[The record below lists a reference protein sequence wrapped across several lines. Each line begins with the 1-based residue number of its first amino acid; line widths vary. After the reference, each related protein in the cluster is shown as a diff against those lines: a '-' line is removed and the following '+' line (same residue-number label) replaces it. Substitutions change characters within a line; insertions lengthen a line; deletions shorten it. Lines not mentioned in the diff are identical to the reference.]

1 MPVSHKEST
10 PVDFKESAK
19 ADFLLNSS
27 LSRLCREERCNYNIY
42 IEFDEVLLF
51 CLSHAHAKQKTQKS
65 GYYALVLQL
74 LRACTSGYC
83 VFASLVTPRSYLNYR
98 AFAPSVKRRSTG
110 LWSLYA
116 KPVSM
121 FSARAFTLSETI
133 QPSTVVV

>member
-10 PVDFKESAK
+10 SVDFQESTK

-51 CLSHAHAKQKTQKS
+51 CLLHAHAKLKTQKS

-74 LRACTSGYC
+74 LRVRASGYHAFIPTSTT
-83 VFASLVTPRSYLNYR
+83 VRSHR
-98 AFAPSVKRRSTG
+98 A
-110 LWSLYA
+110 
-116 KPVSM
+116 
-121 FSARAFTLSETI
+121 
-133 QPSTVVV
+133 

>member
-10 PVDFKESAK
+10 SVDFQESTK

-74 LRACTSGYC
+74 LRACTSDYC
-83 VFASLVTPRSYLNYR
+83 VFVPPATAYSHLRLPRVPTSATVRSYR
-98 AFAPSVKRRSTG
+98 V
-110 LWSLYA
+110 
-116 KPVSM
+116 
-121 FSARAFTLSETI
+121 
-133 QPSTVVV
+133 

>member
-51 CLSHAHAKQKTQKS
+51 CLLHAHAEQKTS

-74 LRACTSGYC
+74 LRVRPRLPRIPTSTT
-83 VFASLVTPRSYLNYR
+83 VRSHR
-98 AFAPSVKRRSTG
+98 A
-110 LWSLYA
+110 
-116 KPVSM
+116 
-121 FSARAFTLSETI
+121 
-133 QPSTVVV
+133 